1 MPEGIRCSFH
11 STSPRTIVCPALL
24 PPWKRTTAPARSASR
39 SVIFPFPSSPHW
51 APTMTIPGIATEV
64 YEGLP
69 RMVLPAPR
77 PTPLHRLLRIALA
90 GVVHELRVLL
100 LEGQRDFADRPVAV
114 LGDDQIGLS
123 GTLGV
128 LVVVLV
134 AVDEHHQVGVLLEV
148 PRLAQVRELRFLVR
162 ARLHR
167 AAELRERDHR
177 HAELAREDLQ
187 AAAELA
193 DGGHA
198 AVVAAVGAHQLQVV
212 DDDQPKPALA
222 LAVQPPRLCAD
233 LQHPHVAGV
242 VHPQRRVRES
252 LARAQDLRPALLG
265 HPPLAQLLALDPR
278 L

>member
-64 YEGLP
+64 YEG
-69 RMVLPAPR
+69 RAI
-77 PTPLHRLLRIALA
+77 RLLRIALP
-90 GVVHELRVLL
+90 GVVQELRVLL
-100 LEGQRDFADRPVAV
+100 LEGERDFADRPVAV
-114 LGDDQIGLS
+114 LGDDQVGHA
-123 GTLGV
+123 GALGV

-148 PRLAQVRELRFLVR
+148 PALAQIRELRFLVR
-162 ARLHR
+162 ARVDR
-167 AAELRERDHR
+167 AAELRQGDHR

-187 AAAELA
+187 AAAQLA

-212 DDDQPKPALA
+212 DDDQAQSVLA
-222 LAVQPPRLCAD
+222 LAVQAPRL
-233 LQHPHVAGV
+233 
-242 VHPQRRVRES
+242 
-252 LARAQDLRPALLG
+252 
-265 HPPLAQLLALDPR
+265 
-278 L
+278 